1 MCKAMVVPHQVIS
14 NLLSPQRLVV
24 NTLPSDLHL
33 VDSNNG
39 SPCTDGYKSKS
50 RIASQV
56 ILSWWILIKVT
67 LLLMHP
73 KTNSNPYQS
82 ESQIA
87 IHPVSK
93 RRPSVDTR
101 GIQSISRF
109 SMLLEPT
116 NIIEDLLL
124 KRVAM

>member
-1 MCKAMVVPHQVIS
+1 MVALAQMAYQS
-14 NLLSPQRLVV
+14 E
-24 NTLPSDLHL
+24 
-33 VDSNNG
+33 
-39 SPCTDGYKSKS
+39 S
-50 RIASQV
+50 RMATQV

-73 KTNSNPYQS
+73 KTIRYPYQS

-87 IHPVSK
+87 IYPVSK

-109 SMLLEPT
+109 SMLIEPT
-116 NIIEDLLL
+116 NIIEGLLL
-124 KRVAM
+124 KIL

>member
-1 MCKAMVVPHQVIS
+1 MLA
-14 NLLSPQRLVV
+14 LLQMAYQSE
-24 NTLPSDLHL
+24 
-33 VDSNNG
+33 
-39 SPCTDGYKSKS
+39 S
-50 RIASQV
+50 RIATHV

-73 KTNSNPYQS
+73 KTNLNPYQS

-93 RRPSVDTR
+93 RKPFVDTR

-109 SMLLEPT
+109 SMLIDYSQP
-116 NIIEDLLL
+116 I
-124 KRVAM
+124 